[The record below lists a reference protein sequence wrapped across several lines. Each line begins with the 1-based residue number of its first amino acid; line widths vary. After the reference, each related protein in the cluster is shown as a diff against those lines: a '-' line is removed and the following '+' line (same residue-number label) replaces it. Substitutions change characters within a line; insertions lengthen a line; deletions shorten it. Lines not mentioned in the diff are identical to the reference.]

1 MMEKLTLK
9 STIKSSK
16 YGDKSIEELIKIKGA
31 IFSMIKDG
39 YDFDDEV
46 LEAAH
51 IRKQNSNEKVYCR
64 VGGSTPTKTKKLP
77 KDTQSIK
84 QIIYELNM
92 IENKFKCDN
101 LSDDKDDAW
110 ASELN
115 NVNSGD
121 NDD

>member
-9 STIKSSK
+9 SAIKSSK

-51 IRKQNSNEKVYCR
+51 IRKQISNEKVYCR
-64 VGGSTPTKTKKLP
+64 VGGDNSSKKKKLP

-92 IENKFKCDN
+92 LENKFKCDN

-110 ASELN
+110 SKELN
-115 NVNSGD
+115 NVNIDD
-121 NDD
+121 NDN

>member
-51 IRKQNSNEKVYCR
+51 IRKQISNEKVYCR
-64 VGGSTPTKTKKLP
+64 VGGDNSSNKKKLP

-92 IENKFKCDN
+92 LENKFKCDN

-110 ASELN
+110 SKELN
-115 NVNSGD
+115 NVNIDD
-121 NDD
+121 NDN

>member
-1 MMEKLTLK
+1 MEKLTLK

-51 IRKQNSNEKVYCR
+51 IRKQISNEKVYCR
-64 VGGSTPTKTKKLP
+64 VGGDNSSKKKKLP

-92 IENKFKCDN
+92 LENKFKCDN

-110 ASELN
+110 SKELN
-115 NVNSGD
+115 NVNIDD
-121 NDD
+121 NDN

>member
-31 IFSMIKDG
+31 IFSMIKDE

-92 IENKFKCDN
+92 IENKFKYDN
-101 LSDDKDDAW
+101 SSDDKDDAW
-110 ASELN
+110 SNELN
-115 NVNSGD
+115 NVNIDD
-121 NDD
+121 NDN

>member
-9 STIKSSK
+9 STIKSST

-51 IRKQNSNEKVYCR
+51 IRKQISNEKVYCR
-64 VGGSTPTKTKKLP
+64 VGGDNSSKKKKLP

-92 IENKFKCDN
+92 LENKFKCDN

-110 ASELN
+110 SKELN
-115 NVNSGD
+115 NVNIDD
-121 NDD
+121 NDN

>member
-51 IRKQNSNEKVYCR
+51 IRKQISN
-64 VGGSTPTKTKKLP
+64 
-77 KDTQSIK
+77 
-84 QIIYELNM
+84 
-92 IENKFKCDN
+92 
-101 LSDDKDDAW
+101 
-110 ASELN
+110 
-115 NVNSGD
+115 
-121 NDD
+121 

>member
-51 IRKQNSNEKVYCR
+51 IRKQISNEKVYCR
-64 VGGSTPTKTKKLP
+64 VGDGKSTKKKNLP

-92 IENKFKCDN
+92 LENKFKCDN

>member
-51 IRKQNSNEKVYCR
+51 IRKQISNEKVYCR
-64 VGGSTPTKTKKLP
+64 VGGDNSSKKKKLP

-92 IENKFKCDN
+92 LENKFKCDN

-110 ASELN
+110 SKELN
-115 NVNSGD
+115 NVNIDD
-121 NDD
+121 NDN